1 VEIPSPEYI
10 LIEYDATGKNSTKV
24 LEELTKKVGETPA
37 EQKIVLLKVGGE
49 MSGGNISDIDFIK
62 LRNILLQKGALY
74 VNINRHS
81 LITKEYETVRTIG
94 EDIGEVER
102 TLFKENIGA
111 VKVSV
116 ESLKGDEGTKLATGL
131 LTVLRQN
138 QKAGETK
145 KDYEN
150 RILKQAI
157 DLLKLEEAF
166 K

>member
-1 VEIPSPEYI
+1 
-10 LIEYDATGKNSTKV
+10 
-24 LEELTKKVGETPA
+24 
-37 EQKIVLLKVGGE
+37 
-49 MSGGNISDIDFIK
+49 M
-62 LRNILLQKGALY
+62 
-74 VNINRHS
+74 
-81 LITKEYETVRTIG
+81 G

-116 ESLKGDEGTKLATGL
+116 ESLKGEDGANLAAGL
-131 LTVLRQN
+131 LTLLRQN

-150 RILKQAI
+150 RLMKQAI
-157 DLLKLEEAF
+157 DLLKLEGAF